1 MIKRK
6 SRTIIYN
13 DNSVH
18 NEIDYEKLAKAII
31 EANRKK
37 DDEPSAESDEK
48 IGFWKGVWYIIANKR
63 KTNGALTHGLFSN
76 LLSDL
81 FNSLAYVGFIIAV
94 AAFVATVYLIVQSV
108 VQNNFL
114 NSILFA
120 FIGITTSALILLFC
134 LLLRGVANEIE
145 EEKDR
150 NYIIALFSGVVSFAA
165 LVVSLIALLKGVG

>member
-1 MIKRK
+1 MINRK
-6 SRTIIYN
+6 SRPIIYN

-37 DDEPSAESDEK
+37 NDESSAGSDEK
-48 IGFWKGVWYIIANKR
+48 IGFWKGVWYIITNKK
-63 KTNGALTHGLFSN
+63 KTNGALTHSLFSN

-81 FNSLAYVGFIIAV
+81 FNILAVAGVIIAV

-108 VQNNFL
+108 VQNDFL

-120 FIGITTSALILLFC
+120 FAGIVFIALILLFC
-134 LLLRGVANEIE
+134 LLLRGVANEIKA
-145 EEKDR
+145 EKDR